1 MYFSRKMIRLILI
14 LGPAS
19 SVVGGI
25 ALEMICKWCY
35 TQLTLAE
42 DESDPGNSFVDVG
55 VVWVWVWVWV

>member
-25 ALEMICKWCY
+25 ALELILTWCFS
-35 TQLTLAE
+35 QVCVCV
-42 DESDPGNSFVDVG
+42 FVCVCSC
-55 VVWVWVWVWV
+55 VCVHIPLVA